1 VYWRRL
7 RMKRKNRWYLFVIE
21 KLSVRRSSLIILL
34 FLIQIQLTGCS
45 LALPEQILGGDEFCG
60 AYLVFAGEGSSFNE
74 LSPLNFTVNNKG
86 EIIQKKNNTLEGS
99 YGNDTVSFEGI
110 DGYFVGFLKE
120 ENKDDKGIG
129 LIADDGFTD
138 LSSQV
143 KILDSGNEDIGE
155 ATFLIPTD
163 SMNSFRAYPVYRRA
177 DGSFYLTDNTQ
188 GVHIGDG
195 SADSE
200 YSMTIGTSLLETMDK
215 QTMNAKKT
223 SIKITVR
230 LVDPVKKLVLKEM
243 NEQDE
248 VIVTTEIKN
257 NKEEKIPY
265 KVLAQ
270 TSYVLVEETLSNKE
284 KGDYIKRNVF
294 SFSKDNYFTYQCNLP
309 GEKEDI
315 GVLSLEF
322 SK

>member
-1 VYWRRL
+1 M
-7 RMKRKNRWYLFVIE
+7 RMKRKNRRYLFVIE
-21 KLSVRRSSLIILL
+21 KLSVRRSSSIILL
-34 FLIQIQLTGCS
+34 LLILIQLTGCS

-60 AYLVFAGEGSSFNE
+60 AYLVFSGENGSYNE

-120 ENKDDKGIG
+120 ENKGDKGIG

-138 LSSQV
+138 VSSQV

-155 ATFLIPTD
+155 ATFLIPTG
-163 SMNSFRAYPVYRRA
+163 SRNSFRAYPVYRRA

-188 GVHIGDG
+188 GVHFGDG

-200 YSMTIGTSLLETMDK
+200 YSMTIDTSLLETMDK

-257 NKEEKIPY
+257 NREEKIPY

-294 SFSKDNYFTYQCNLP
+294 SFSKENYFTYQCNLP

>member
-1 VYWRRL
+1 
-7 RMKRKNRWYLFVIE
+7 MKRKNRWYLFVIE
-21 KLSVRRSSLIILL
+21 KLSVRKNSAIIFL
-34 FLIQIQLTGCS
+34 FLILVQLTGCS

-99 YGNDTVSFEGI
+99 YRNDTVSFEGI